1 MAEQKKP
8 TKARSIT
15 RSFVNDSGVESA
27 RATNDAK
34 VVVLTFANKYQIKY
48 DLSEAFGG
56 SLPAPSVGRAAAAF
70 GLSTSLGNAGNTAG
84 AEAAPV
90 VGTDDE
96 GRPIKG
102 EADPNDIIEAVEER
116 LARLKEGT
124 WAAERE
130 GAGPPTT
137 IMVEAFVE
145 YRKVKGLSH
154 DEPRIDRFREDIKD
168 KGTREQFMAD
178 ADYRRVYEGIRSAKA
193 IARATQ
199 VAASGLAD

>member
-8 TKARSIT
+8 TKARSIV
-15 RSFVNDSGVESA
+15 RSFISEAGEETP

-34 VVVLTFANKYQIKY
+34 AVVLTFANKYKIQY
-48 DLSEAFGG
+48 DLVDAFAGT
-56 SLPAPSVGRAAAAF
+56 LPAPSVGRAAAAF

-84 AEAAPV
+84 AENAPV
-90 VGTDDE
+90 VGTDED

-145 YRKVKGLSH
+145 YRKAKGLSF
-154 DEPRIDRFREDIKD
+154 DEPRIERFREDIKD

>member
-15 RSFVNDSGVESA
+15 RLFVNESSA
-27 RATNDAK
+27 EPTPRAANDTTA
-34 VVVLTFANKYQIKY
+34 VILRFANKYEIKY
-48 DLSEAFGG
+48 DLAEAFGG

-90 VGTDDE
+90 VGTDED

-145 YRKVKGLSH
+145 YRKVKGLSI
-154 DEPRIDRFREDIKD
+154 DEARIDRFRDDIKD

-178 ADYRRVYEGIRSAKA
+178 ADYRRVYEGI
-193 IARATQ
+193 
-199 VAASGLAD
+199 